1 MIVLICI
8 VSILV
13 SLLLM
18 HTGKKEGFSDDQ
30 NVDVNAETPL
40 TPQQLSYTVLTSVMK
55 PIRRLSSRLMDVG
68 MWRERIEMAK
78 MTPAELARRHLLS
91 ERK

>member
-1 MIVLICI
+1 MFVLIFIVLILI
-8 VSILV
+8 SILV
-13 SLLLM
+13 M
-18 HTGKKEGFSDDQ
+18 YTGRKEGFSDDQ
-30 NVDVNAETPL
+30 DGDAENPL

-68 MWRERIEMAK
+68 MWKERIEMAK

-91 ERK
+91 EKK